1 MSLIPSSPNEPM
13 KITVIL
19 CTYNRCRTLSKA
31 LSSLAASVLP
41 DSVSWEVLVIDNNS
55 HDQTREVVQEFC
67 NQYPDHFRYLL
78 VSQSGKSFALNAGI
92 RASQADVLAFTD
104 DDITVDP
111 YWLRNLTQNLS
122 GEEWAGAAGKT
133 ILPHP
138 FSPPTWLALDG
149 PYGMAG
155 ILAPLFD
162 RGDSPRELDWAPFG
176 ANMAYR
182 KMMFEKY
189 GFFRTDLG
197 PTPDGQIPRFNE
209 DTEFGRRLMS
219 AGERL
224 SYEPSAIVYHPIHEE
239 RSGKDY
245 ILSWWFDFGRAGV
258 REEAGHTGTEAGW
271 QRMAQ
276 TTRAVLVVL
285 PRMTLKWLLAFN
297 PKRRFYCKCL
307 VWKTLGQVLEIRRL
321 SSSEGATRS

>member
-1 MSLIPSSPNEPM
+1 M
-13 KITVIL
+13 KIAVIL
-19 CTYNRCRTLSKA
+19 CTYNRCQILSKA

-41 DSVSWEVLVIDNNS
+41 DSVFWEIVVVDNNS
-55 HDQTREVVQEFC
+55 NDQTREVVEQFC
-67 NQYPDHFRYLL
+67 NQYSEHFRYLR
-78 VSQSGKSFALNAGI
+78 VTQSGKSFALNAGI
-92 RASQADVLAFTD
+92 RASEADVLAFTD
-104 DDITVDP
+104 DDITVEP
-111 YWLRNLTQNLS
+111 SWLWNLTQNLA
-122 GEEWAGAAGKT
+122 GEAWAGAAGKT
-133 ILPHP
+133 VLSHP
-138 FSPPTWLALDG
+138 FSPPGWLALDG
-149 PYGMAG
+149 PYSMAG

-182 KMMFEKY
+182 KRMFEKY

-197 PTPDGQIPRFNE
+197 PTPDAQIPRFNE

-224 SYEPSAIVYHPIHEE
+224 RYEPSAIVYHPIHQE
-239 RSGKDY
+239 RSGKKY

-258 REEAGHTGTEAGW
+258 REEAGLMQAGSGW

-276 TTRAVLVVL
+276 ISRAVLVVL
-285 PRMTLKWLLAFN
+285 PRMTLRWLLAFN

-307 VWKTLGQVLEIRRL
+307 VWKTLGQVLETRRL
-321 SSSEGATRS
+321 SGSESTVRS